1 MSDLEQF
8 RTETRAW
15 LEANCPEEMRQP
27 LKSQADHC
35 WGGRKWQFQSEA
47 QKVWMERMAD
57 KGWTA
62 PQWPKEYGG
71 GGLSPE
77 EAEVLAEEMKRIN
90 ARTPV
95 SNFGFWMLGPALLKF
110 GSEELKRQ
118 HLPPICRGE
127 IRWCQG
133 YSEPNAGSDLSNIQ
147 TRARLDGDAW
157 VLDGQKVWTSW
168 AHNADW
174 MFVLAR
180 TTPGSRGAK
189 GLSFLLV
196 PMRQPGVII
205 RPIRQMTGDE
215 EFNEIFL
222 DGARTD
228 AANIVGAPGDGWA
241 VAMATLTFERGVST
255 LGLQT
260 RYRRELDQLI
270 AAAKANGRA
279 RDPLLRHRLA
289 RAEIGLSVM
298 RANCLRMLAN
308 IDRGTPGR
316 EGAVNKLYYG
326 SWHQRFG
333 ELVMDVLGRAAEI
346 APGPDYA
353 YQGLPKIF
361 LQSRADTIYAGTNEI
376 QRNIIAERWLGL
388 PREPRG

>member
-1 MSDLEQF
+1 MRLGAAAVDDAFRAEIAGWLAAQLDGPFARLRQPDFNRNEFDLL
-8 RTETRAW
+8 RAW
-15 LEANCPEEMRQP
+15 ERALGEAGYGCIAWP
-27 LKSQADHC
+27 AAV
-35 WGGRKWQFQSEA
+35 GGRDASLTRRVIF
-47 QKVWMERMAD
+47 
-57 KGWTA
+57 
-62 PQWPKEYGG
+62 
-71 GGLSPE
+71 
-77 EAEVLAEEMKRIN
+77 AEEW
-90 ARTPV
+90 ARAGLTPRP
-95 SNFGFWMLGPALLKF
+95 NHIGIELLGATLLAHGTDDQRARF
-110 GSEELKRQ
+110 
-118 HLPPICRGE
+118 LPPLAAGTE
-127 IRWCQG
+127 FWAQG
-133 YSEPNAGSDLSNIQ
+133 FSEPNAGSDLSNIQ

-157 VLDGQKVWTSW
+157 VIDGQKVWTSW

-180 TTPGSRGAK
+180 TTPGSVGAK

-196 PMRQPGVII
+196 PMRQPGVVI

-215 EFNEIFL
+215 EFNEVFL

-228 AANIVGAPGDGWA
+228 TANIVGAPGEGWA
-241 VAMATLTFERGVST
+241 IAMATLTFERGVST

-279 RDPLLRHRLA
+279 RDSLIRHRLA

-308 IDRGTPGR
+308 IDRGTPGC
-316 EGAVNKLYYG
+316 EGAVNKLFYG
-326 SWHQRFG
+326 TWHQQFG
-333 ELVMDVLGRAAEI
+333 ELVMDVLGREAEI
-346 APGPDYA
+346 APGEQYVF
-353 YQGLPKIF
+353 QGLPKVF
-361 LQSRADTIYAGTNEI
+361 LQSRSDTIYAGTNEI